1 MQSIKTGSS
10 HHCDEPVFLCNK
22 CNRMVRRCLTCGSGN
37 INSINSININTCDI
51 IININTCANRTNRG

>member
-1 MQSIKTGSS
+1 
-10 HHCDEPVFLCNK
+10 
-22 CNRMVRRCLTCGSGN
+22 MVSRCLTCGSGN